1 MKNTKVGLVVA
12 EVIFI
17 FIIIIAGVIELVDN
31 SGLLDDKNN
40 NITNPFT
47 KNTFNIIASQEN
59 KDLEEVIQNYART
72 KKYDVN
78 IEYAG
83 TLDIMDKLN
92 SGEKYDAVWI
102 SNSIWL
108 YMLDSN
114 VKVSNSKYTSINPI
128 VFGIKKSKAKELGF
142 TDKTIKTKDIVNVIS
157 SGKLKFSMSNPTS
170 TNSGAS
176 AYLGFLYTLA
186 GNPEVL
192 KKENLQNEKLTKNL
206 TTLFTGLERSSGS
219 EDFLEELFLN
229 GNYEAVVTYESSI
242 ININKKLQQQGK
254 ETLYAVYP
262 VDGVSISDSPFAYID
277 NKNERAKEIFLDLQS
292 YILSNEGQKL
302 LQEKG
307 RRTWYGGVNSNVDK
321 SIFNPD
327 WGIDTTKY
335 ISPVKYPSTEVI
347 KIALNL
353 YQTELRKPVHVVFC
367 LDYSGSMNGSGYREL
382 MNAMNYILSDEA
394 ASDFLQFS
402 EKDKIDIIPFNGT
415 VMKSYST
422 NNGEKTEQLLEN
434 IKRISPSGTTAL
446 YPAVIEALMKLSEE
460 DLEKYNV
467 SIIAMTDGQANV
479 GTFSELNSMYSRNGK
494 SIPIYSIMF
503 GSAVKRQLQ
512 DMATLSNGKVF
523 DGKQDLKRAFKEVR
537 GYN

>member
-1 MKNTKVGLVVA
+1 MKNTKADSIITG
-12 EVIFI
+12 VII
-17 FIIIIAGVIELVDN
+17 VLIIIGYVVINLLGN
-31 SGLLDDKNN
+31 SGLLGDKKN
-40 NITNPFT
+40 NITNTFT

-72 KKYDVN
+72 KKYDIN

-92 SGEKYDAVWI
+92 SGQKYDAVWI

-142 TDKTIKTKDIVNVIS
+142 TDKTVKTKDIVNAIS
-157 SGKLKFSMSNPTS
+157 NGKLKFSMSNPTS

-219 EDFLEELFLN
+219 EDFLEKLFLN

-347 KIALNL
+347 KLALNL

-394 ASDFLQFS
+394 SSDFLQFS

-422 NNGEKTEQLLEN
+422 DNGAKTEQLLKN
-434 IKRISPSGTTAL
+434 IKKILPNGTTAL
-446 YPAVIEALMKLSEE
+446 YPAVIEALMKLNQE
-460 DLEKYNV
+460 DMEKYNV

-479 GTFSELNSMYSRNGK
+479 GTFSELKTMYNRNGK